1 MSAAKELANGV
12 TITYVNESKRLAGDR
27 WLVKL
32 RCRATIALQGWMRDA
47 LVGEEPL
54 TVFCRECLAEGLIH
68 EMVMERNFI
77 DQTENERLLTE
88 MISELDKSVLGYMA
102 RETFV
107 RQLFTRKLAEATEAF
122 ACQRPEMPVEDSE
135 DPPGPADFSACF
147 R

>member
-1 MSAAKELANGV
+1 M
-12 TITYVNESKRLAGDR
+12 
-27 WLVKL
+27 VKL

-54 TVFCRECLAEGLIH
+54 TVFCRKCLAEGLIH